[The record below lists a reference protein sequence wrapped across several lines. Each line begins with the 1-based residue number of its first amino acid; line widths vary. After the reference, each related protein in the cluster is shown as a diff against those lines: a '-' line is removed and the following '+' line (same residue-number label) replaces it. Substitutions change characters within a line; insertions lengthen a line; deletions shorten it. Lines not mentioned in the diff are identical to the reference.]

1 MEIPEQVTDHSI
13 GHFAVLIE
21 SLDGQEWMF
30 YKTTHPTKARQ
41 LAMTKCETLR
51 VLRVIMITKG
61 QYETGMHNL
70 KILNDK
76 RNTVSRRKM
85 ASRAETER
93 RKKYSQAQNRK
104 ARTQTA

>member
-1 MEIPEQVTDHSI
+1 MTDHSI

-93 RKKYSQAQNRK
+93 RKNYTQAQNRK
-104 ARTQTA
+104 ARKQTA

>member
-1 MEIPEQVTDHSI
+1 MGTPEQVTDHSI

-21 SLDGQEWMF
+21 NLDGQEWMF

-70 KILNDK
+70 KVLNDK
-76 RNTVSRRKM
+76 RNTPTKRKI
-85 ASRAETER
+85 ASRAEMER
-93 RKKYSQAQNRK
+93 RKNYKQAQNRK
-104 ARTQTA
+104 ARKQTA

>member
-1 MEIPEQVTDHSI
+1 MGIPEQVTDHSI

-85 ASRAETER
+85 ASRAETQR
-93 RKKYSQAQNRK
+93 RKNYNQAQNRK
-104 ARTQTA
+104 ARKQTA

>member
-21 SLDGQEWMF
+21 NLDGQEWLF
-30 YKTTHPTKARQ
+30 YKTTHPTKARE
-41 LAMTKCETLR
+41 LAMTKCDTLQ

-61 QYETGMHNL
+61 QYETGVHNL

-76 RNTVSRRKM
+76 RNAVSRRKM
-85 ASRAETER
+85 ASRAETQR
-93 RKKYSQAQNRK
+93 RKNYSQAQNRK
-104 ARTQTA
+104 ARTQNA

>member
-1 MEIPEQVTDHSI
+1 
-13 GHFAVLIE
+13 
-21 SLDGQEWMF
+21 
-30 YKTTHPTKARQ
+30 
-41 LAMTKCETLR
+41 
-51 VLRVIMITKG
+51 VIMITKG

-93 RKKYSQAQNRK
+93 RKNYTQAQNRK
-104 ARTQTA
+104 ARKQTA